1 MTNGHNNNADIVARV
16 DQSVICISSDDED
29 ESSPQPK
36 RQRLESPKIHI
47 FKILIL
53 IEAPVESYEIV
64 FKIFDTLSFKPE
76 QAKLRKHL
84 SLLK

>member
-1 MTNGHNNNADIVARV
+1 MVFLDDSDDENCAPSSPPHVTNGHNNNADVVARV

-36 RQRLESPKIHI
+36 RLRLESPKIHI

-53 IEAPVESYEIV
+53 IETP
-64 FKIFDTLSFKPE
+64 
-76 QAKLRKHL
+76 AKVTK
-84 SLLK
+84 